1 MQSYKDVVD
10 FWYHVQVLNGGPSRC
25 GNFIQGKVRLAKSR
39 YRRQLRI
46 LRQEV
51 ESNIAETVTLQNCFK
66 RLFKHPKSP
75 KPAMIDVHSIPAQP
89 IMWRNHFKE
98 AYRAA
103 ETPYEGNMLKDIEV
117 KIRK

>member
-25 GNFIQGKVRLAKSR
+25 GEFIQGKVRLAKSR

-51 ESNIAETVTLQNCFK
+51 ESNIAETVTLKNCFK

-75 KPAMIDVHSIPAQP
+75 QPAMIDGHSI
-89 IMWRNHFKE
+89 K
-98 AYRAA
+98 
-103 ETPYEGNMLKDIEV
+103 MLTIK
-117 KIRK
+117 